1 MKTHKTCGLWL
12 LIGAVLAGATAY
24 AGQIAYEGF
33 DYYPPPEHPTWGVN
47 LFTGVNGGVGF
58 GGQWSAGFGTQ
69 GYLNETRVGGMNYTG
84 HLASSGNRASLT
96 AQEGLEP
103 WSGAGQINYI
113 ARPLDVVGA
122 FTAYSDG
129 SNIGADGMI
138 LWGSFLYNGSD
149 DAAHN
154 PLRFQLNSATA
165 HVVNC
170 ILPGSTGT
178 SPVVFKIVFGASNA
192 DSAVFYVNPR
202 LPFNPDTAVPS
213 QTFSGNLAFRSFEF
227 DIATRSGVQYN
238 GANID
243 EIRFGSQAKDV
254 VAVVPAGT
262 FILIR

>member
-1 MKTHKTCGLWL
+1 MKKRNTCGLC
-12 LIGAVLAGATAY
+12 LIGAVLAGATTL
-24 AGQIAYEGF
+24 AGQLAYEGF
-33 DYYPPPEHPTWGVN
+33 NYLPPPEHPTWGVN

-69 GYLNETRVGGMNYTG
+69 GYLNEARVGGINYTG
-84 HLASSGNRASLT
+84 HLASTGNRASLT

-122 FTAYSDG
+122 FAAYSDG
-129 SNIGADGMI
+129 THIGVDGTI
-138 LWGSFLYNGSD
+138 IWGSFLYNGSD

-170 ILPGSTGT
+170 ILPGSAGT
-178 SPVVFKIVFGASNA
+178 SLVVFKVVFGASDA
-192 DSAVFYVNPR
+192 DSAVFYVNPP
-202 LPFNPDTAVPS
+202 LPFNPDTDVSS
-213 QTFSGNLAFRSFEF
+213 QTFSGNLAFRSVEF

-238 GANID
+238 GSTID

-254 VAVVPAGT
+254 VPVVPAGT
-262 FILIR
+262 LINIR